1 MDGSFT
7 VFHNGQF
14 WVGVLEIAG
23 EDGVRAAQHVFG
35 PEPTNAE
42 LLEFARGGGYDEL
55 SERAHA
61 APPVPAE
68 RRAEQRAEQR
78 RTARRAA
85 KLAAREQDQVGI
97 GTAAQ
102 RALKE
107 QLAQRRAASARA
119 RKQDRVAAA
128 EHRRQRAAAKAKAR
142 HRGKA

>member
-14 WVGVLEIAG
+14 WVGVLEVAG
-23 EDGVRAAQHVFG
+23 AEGVRAAQHVFG

-42 LLEFARGGGYDEL
+42 LLEFARGRDFDEL
-55 SERAHA
+55 SARAHA

-68 RRAEQRAEQR
+68 QRPKRR
-78 RTARRAA
+78 RTAKRAA
-85 KLAAREQDQVGI
+85 RLAAREQGQDGI

-107 QLAQRRAASARA
+107 DLAQRRAASARV
-119 RKQDRVAAA
+119 RKQGRAEAA